1 MPLISRTP
9 VSQAACT
16 LPTLPAPASPLVE
29 WATAQQARAVV
40 GSRLE
45 LVVVELVDLVREAL
59 LVAMVELAVA
69 VVVAD
74 AVVAVDAVE
83 VEDVVEEVEGVV
95 VEEVEDDVEA
105 ENSYH
110 HMYVCTYISPLLIF
124 ILELVS
130 PGSKPPSTVPQYF

>member
-1 MPLISRTP
+1 MPLILRTP
-9 VSQAACT
+9 VSQAACI

-59 LVAMVELAVA
+59 LVAMVELADA
-69 VVVAD
+69 VVVA
-74 AVVAVDAVE
+74 DAVE

-95 VEEVEDDVEA
+95 EEVEDDVEA
-105 ENSYH
+105 ENSHTSH
-110 HMYVCTYISPLLIF
+110 HY
-124 ILELVS
+124 
-130 PGSKPPSTVPQYF
+130 

>member
-1 MPLISRTP
+1 MPLILRTP

-59 LVAMVELAVA
+59 LVAMVELA
-69 VVVAD
+69 
-74 AVVAVDAVE
+74 DAVE

-95 VEEVEDDVEA
+95 VEEVEEVEGVVEEVEDDVEA

-110 HMYVCTYISPLLIF
+110 HTYTSHH
-124 ILELVS
+124 
-130 PGSKPPSTVPQYF
+130 Y